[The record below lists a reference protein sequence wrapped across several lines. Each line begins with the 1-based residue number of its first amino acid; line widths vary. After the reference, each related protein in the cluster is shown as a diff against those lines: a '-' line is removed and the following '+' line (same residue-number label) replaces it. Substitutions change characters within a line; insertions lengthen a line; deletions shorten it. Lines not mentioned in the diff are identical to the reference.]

1 MLNEDQKKILGSLLA
16 SLNRDQTL
24 WLSGYLQATAGVDA
38 LVGAAG
44 GSAAVNKP
52 KVNVYYATET
62 GNSKALSLN
71 VMKALKGAGFKT
83 KATVVNRLKPEDLKN
98 DEFAIFLVS
107 THGEGTPPE
116 TAEKFF
122 GLMEGAPD
130 GLLENLSYAA
140 LGLGDSS
147 YEIFCGAII
156 TLDKELSRLG
166 AKPFQGIKLLD
177 VDYASHTDQWI
188 EETVGELNKLAGD
201 TGTPGP
207 SIMTLDA
214 TPQVRTGKGYTRLE
228 PIKGKVTEIVNLN
241 DIGSKKETY
250 HIEIAYDDVV
260 VYTPGDAVGIILP
273 ADVAGEDVTPR
284 LYSIASSPS
293 LHEDE
298 VHLTVSLT
306 SYEKEDGSIGHG
318 LASGYL
324 SQIKEG
330 DEIEFYISQNQLFN
344 LPHDDQD
351 AIMIGPGTG
360 VAPFRS
366 FIYERSERGA
376 SGRNWLIFGDQHA
389 HCDFL
394 YQAEWQEH
402 LAVETLN
409 RLDLAFSR
417 DQDEKVYVQNRLQEN
432 ADELM
437 RWLDSGATIYVCGAK
452 EPMSH
457 DVEKTLINI
466 IAQKKSLSAE
476 AAEDYLADLE
486 EQSRYLKDVY

>member
-1 MLNEDQKKILGSLLA
+1 MLNPDQKKILDTLL
-16 SLNRDQTL
+16 SSVTRDQTL
-24 WLSGYLQATAGVDA
+24 WLAGYLQG
-38 LVGAAG
+38 LAG
-44 GSAAVNKP
+44 GDSSVGNVGGTSVDKP
-52 KVNVYYATET
+52 KVTVYYATET
-62 GNSKALSLN
+62 GNSKALSLG

-83 KATVVNRLKPEDLKN
+83 KGTAVNRLKPEDLKK

-122 GLMEGAPD
+122 GLMESAPD

-147 YEIFCGAII
+147 YEIFCGAIV

-166 AKPFQGIKLLD
+166 GKAFQDIKLLD
-177 VDYASHTDQWI
+177 VDYASHTAPWI
-188 EETVGELNKLAGD
+188 EETVGALNKLVGD
-201 TGTPGP
+201 TGEQQP
-207 SIMTLDA
+207 SAITFDA
-214 TPQVRTGKGYTRLE
+214 TPEVRTGKGYTRLE
-228 PIKGKVTEIVNLN
+228 PIKGKIADIVNLN
-241 DIGSKKETY
+241 DCGSKKETY
-250 HIEIAYDDVV
+250 HIEIAYDDDVI
-260 VYTPGDAVGIILP
+260 YTPGDAVGIILP
-273 ADVAGEDVTPR
+273 ADVAGDDVTPR
-284 LYSIASSPS
+284 LYSIASAPS
-293 LHEDE
+293 LHEGE

-306 SYEKEDGSIGHG
+306 SYQKEDGSVGHG
-318 LASGYL
+318 LASGFL
-324 SQIKEG
+324 SQIKED

-344 LPHDDQD
+344 LPANEQD

-366 FIYERSERGA
+366 FVYERSERGA

-402 LAVETLN
+402 LAIETLT

-417 DQDEKVYVQNRLQEN
+417 DQAQKIYVQNRLEEN

-437 RWLDSGATIYVCGAK
+437 SWLDSGAVIYVCGAK
-452 EPMSH
+452 DPMSK
-457 DVEKTLINI
+457 DVEQTLIKI
-466 IAQKKSLSAE
+466 IAEKKSLSAE
-476 AAEDYLADLE
+476 NAEDYLADLE
-486 EQSRYLKDVY
+486 EQGRYLKDVY